1 MINFLIKIALPLLGP
16 LFFFIFLNLDLGL
29 NDTQTTYLAIF
40 IFVVYN
46 WLIAWLPLF
55 VTGFLGVGLTI
66 LFGVESSVVA
76 LSSFAN
82 PIIFLFLAGFLFAKA
97 MNETG
102 LDKRISLM
110 ILGKSFIAKSFDRL
124 LFCLL
129 ALTFFFSMWVSNTAT
144 TAMMLPIMLGT
155 ANSLNIKDSKTLGY
169 MLLGLAYAS
178 SIGGLGTPVGSPP
191 NIIAIGMLSELAN
204 IQVSFVQWTLYGTPL
219 ALVFLLIIFLYIKS
233 KIPFENKHIDAS
245 YLRNEAAR
253 LPPISSGEKWL
264 IFLFVLLIGGWF
276 LPGLLNGLF
285 GLDYPFFK
293 VLDSRM
299 EAGAVGMVLASFL
312 FICPFGADSK
322 LLGVQDVKD
331 IDWPSLLLFGSG
343 LALGKILFSVGLA
356 QIAGTFIV
364 ENVAGA
370 SVLVLFLVL
379 TYFTIFFTELAS
391 NTATANII
399 IPIVIAAA
407 SLFSINPIL
416 LAMAVALSCS
426 LAFMLPVA
434 TPPNAI
440 VYGSG
445 KVDIKVMMK
454 FGFILNIIFGFI
466 IAMLFYAVSSL
477 GFMT

>member
-1 MINFLIKIALPLLGP
+1 MINSLKKMALPLLGP
-16 LFFFIFLNLDLGL
+16 LLFLIVLNLDLGL
-29 NDTQTTYLAIF
+29 NDNQTTYLAIF

-55 VTGFLGVGLTI
+55 VTGFLGVGLSV
-66 LFGVESSVVA
+66 LLGVENSVVA

-110 ILGKSFIAKSFDRL
+110 ILGQKFIAKSFDRL

-129 ALTFFFSMWVSNTAT
+129 ALTAFFSMWVSNTAT

-155 ANSLNIKDSKTLGY
+155 AKSLNIKDPKTLGY
-169 MLLGLAYAS
+169 MLLGLAYS
-178 SIGGLGTPVGSPP
+178 SSVGGLGTPVGSPP
-191 NIIAIGMLSELAN
+191 NIVAIGMLSELAN
-204 IQVSFVQWTLYGTPL
+204 INVSFFEWTLFGAPL
-219 ALVFLLIIFLYIKS
+219 AFIFLLIIFFYIRS
-233 KIPFENKHIDAS
+233 KIPHIHKQIDTTF
-245 YLRNEAAR
+245 LKNEAAQ
-253 LPPISSGEKWL
+253 LPPVSSREKCL
-264 IFLFVLLIGGWF
+264 TFLFLLLLACWF
-276 LPGLLNGLF
+276 LPGLLNGIV
-285 GLDYPFFK
+285 GEDYPILK
-293 VLDSRM
+293 VLDARM
-299 EAGAVGMVLASFL
+299 EAGAVGMVFASLL
-312 FICPFGADSK
+312 FIFPFGVKSK
-322 LLGVQDVKD
+322 LLVAQDIRD

-364 ENVAGA
+364 ENISGA
-370 SVLVLFLVL
+370 SILVLFLVL

-399 IPIVIAAA
+399 LPIVIAAA
-407 SLFSINPIL
+407 SLFNLNPVL
-416 LAMAVALSCS
+416 LAMVVALSCS

-466 IAMLFYAVSSL
+466 IAMLFYGVSSL
-477 GFMT
+477 GP

>member
-1 MINFLIKIALPLLGP
+1 MINSLKKMALPLLGP
-16 LFFFIFLNLDLGL
+16 FLFLIVLNLDLGL
-29 NDTQTTYLAIF
+29 NDTQATYLAIF

-55 VTGFLGVGLTI
+55 VTGFLGVGLSV
-66 LFGVESSVVA
+66 LLGVENSVVA

-110 ILGKSFIAKSFDRL
+110 ILGQNFIAKSFDRL

-129 ALTFFFSMWVSNTAT
+129 GLTAFFSMWVSNTAT

-155 ANSLNIKDSKTLGY
+155 AKSLNIKDTKTLGY

-178 SIGGLGTPVGSPP
+178 SVGGLGTPVGSPP
-191 NIIAIGMLSELAN
+191 NIVAIGMLAELAN
-204 IQVSFVQWTLYGTPL
+204 IHVSFFQWTLYGTPL
-219 ALVFLLIIFLYIKS
+219 AFIFLLIIFFYIRS

-245 YLRNEAAR
+245 FLRDEASR
-253 LPPISSGEKWL
+253 LPPVSSGEKWL
-264 IFLFVLLIGGWF
+264 MVLFVLLLGCWF
-276 LPGLLNGLF
+276 LPGLLSGLW
-285 GLDYPFFK
+285 GSDYPFLK
-293 VLDSRM
+293 VLDARM
-299 EAGAVGMVLASFL
+299 EAGAVGMVLASLL
-312 FICPFGADSK
+312 FIFPFGAKSK
-322 LLGVQDVKD
+322 LLQAQDIRD

-356 QIAGTFIV
+356 QIAGTMIV
-364 ENVAGA
+364 ENIAGS

-379 TYFTIFFTELAS
+379 TFFTIFFTELAS

-407 SLFSINPIL
+407 SLFNLNPVL

-454 FGFILNIIFGFI
+454 FGFILNIVFGFI
-466 IAMLFYAVSSL
+466 IALLFYAASSM
-477 GFMT
+477 GFIG